1 MPWPLP
7 FPRALFVEQLRRE
20 LRTRWTTSLLGA
32 LWPLLQPVA
41 QLAVL
46 ALVFTHLLP
55 ARASAGDL
63 PYVAF
68 LALGLW
74 PWQLFANAVNGGT
87 LALVDQAALLG
98 KLKLPHGMFVLV
110 RVLGSV
116 LPDLAGFAL
125 VALGV
130 ALFAAPPASPLALAW
145 LPLGLALVL
154 LWALALARA
163 LASLQVF
170 LRDASTVVGQL
181 LVLGFF
187 LSPVLYDRHQL
198 APAAASA
205 LALNPLA
212 APIEAV
218 RAAWGLAPPSAFA
231 LLGSLGAG
239 LLALALAEWLAR
251 RARPHVEDFL

>member
-20 LRTRWTTSLLGA
+20 LRTRWTTSLLGG

-55 ARASAGDL
+55 ARAGSGQL
-63 PYVAF
+63 PYAAF

-87 LALVDQAALLG
+87 LALVDQASLLG
-98 KLKLPHGMFVLV
+98 KLNLPHGMFVLV

-116 LPDLAGFAL
+116 LPDLLGFAL
-125 VALGV
+125 VLLCV
-130 ALFAAPPASPLALAW
+130 AAFAQPPASPAALAW
-145 LPLGLALVL
+145 LLPGVALVL

-163 LASLQVF
+163 LASIQVF

-198 APAAASA
+198 SPGAAAA
-205 LALNPLA
+205 LGLNPLA

-218 RAAWGLAPPSAFA
+218 RAAWGLAPPSAAA

-239 LLALALAEWLAR
+239 LVALAR